1 MITLTTIISLVIF
14 WTSKE
19 KIENQID
26 SKQSL
31 RSLSSAQFSSSSCQS
46 SQALIKLVL
55 QVPVQSRPGAWGC
68 PVDAPQLRSQQLNCL
83 QKSYYSCL
91 EGWKPPLHPTRS
103 LTSPQPHTAWGCQ
116 AQRKGRHSRA
126 LRDHR
131 FCIAHSPW
139 PLCWDNNRWES
150 SMVITKRDHRVLC
163 PVGSLNTGIRKDSK
177 DWALTLGA

>member
-1 MITLTTIISLVIF
+1 MITLTAAISLVIF
-14 WTSKE
+14 GTSKE
-19 KIENQID
+19 KTENQIH

-46 SQALIKLVL
+46 SRALIKLVP
-55 QVPVQSRPGAWGC
+55 QAPVLSRPGAWGC
-68 PVDAPQLRSQQLNCL
+68 PVDAPQLRSQQLDCL

-91 EGWKPPLHPTRS
+91 EDWKPPLHPTRS

-116 AQRKGRHSRA
+116 AQRKGSHSQA
-126 LRDHR
+126 LCDHR

-139 PLCWDNNRWES
+139 PLCWGNNRWES

-163 PVGSLNTGIRKDSK
+163 PVGSLNTGIPKDSK
-177 DWALTLGA
+177 DWAQKLGV